1 MLSRLH
7 HGRTLRPVGE
17 AHDAFYPQQV
27 GAALASKAAEST
39 GEIEPAHRAFE
50 DHPERIDAVGVDG
63 DRLGRHH
70 GSGRCRAVAEQHQA
84 GILGLGREDAV
95 GAVVERIETA
105 DEIWTERREVG
116 LGDHQRIGE
125 RGLPPRLGEAVET
138 VGAIHR
144 VDESDDP
151 RQMQRVVEHR
161 IGAQCEEDRSGVGKP
176 GGFDHDP
183 PKPPD
188 FAGIAA
194 LEEAA
199 QGARKVLAH
208 RTAQASPR
216 QFQHTTLDEIDEVM
230 VDRDLAELVDDDSRI
245 GEGGRDERAPQQ
257 RRFATAEKPGQH
269 GRRQSLR

>member
-1 MLSRLH
+1 MPWVWAATGSA
-7 HGRTLRPVGE
+7 GIT
-17 AHDAFYPQQV
+17 
-27 GAALASKAAEST
+27 GAADGLPSPNST
-39 GEIEPAHRAFE
+39 
-50 DHPERIDAVGVDG
+50 
-63 DRLGRHH
+63 
-70 GSGRCRAVAEQHQA
+70 SA

-105 DEIWTERREVG
+105 DEIRTERREIG
-116 LGDHQRIGE
+116 LGDHQSVGE

-138 VGAIHR
+138 VGAIYR
-144 VDESDDP
+144 VDEGDDP

-161 IGAQCEEDRSGVGKP
+161 IGAQCEEDRGRVGEP

-183 PKPPD
+183 AKPPD

-199 QGARKVLAH
+199 QGAREVLAH
-208 RTAQASPR
+208 RAAQASPR
-216 QFQHTTLDEIDEVM
+216 QFQHTALDEIDEVM

-245 GEGGRDERAPQQ
+245 GEGGRDERTPQQ